1 MALHRHGLCMKIL
14 SAAAAII
21 ATLEATSGL
30 RYTVGDSVWSIP
42 PQPDSYTNW
51 SFSHTFYIG
60 DVLVFDFDYEFFNVM
75 QVSRL
80 DYESCTA
87 LNPIRIFTRS
97 PALAI
102 LFHEGVNHYIC
113 NISNYCD
120 LGLKFS
126 VLVHKFSYSTG
137 RSPAPSPLPSLPPS
151 SPPASSP
158 YSAPEPSRAGWTD
171 VSQPSVA
178 NSSPITPSAGRRQG
192 LMSANPGGTVGGSA
206 GALCL
211 GIFFVLL

>member
-1 MALHRHGLCMKIL
+1 MALQRHGLCMKIL

-21 ATLEATSGL
+21 AALEATSGL

-42 PQPDSYTNW
+42 PPQPDSYTNW
-51 SFSHTFYIG
+51 SFSHSFYIG
-60 DVLVFDFDYEFFNVM
+60 DVLVFDFDYEFFNAM

-80 DYESCTA
+80 DYESCAA
-87 LNPIRIFTRS
+87 LSPIRIFTRS

-102 LFHEGVNHYIC
+102 LFHERVNHYIC

-137 RSPAPSPLPSLPPS
+137 RSPAPSPLPPLPSLPPS

-158 YSAPEPSRAGWTD
+158 YSAPEPYI
-171 VSQPSVA
+171 
-178 NSSPITPSAGRRQG
+178 SSW
-192 LMSANPGGTVGGSA
+192 VDW
-206 GALCL
+206 CL
-211 GIFFVLL
+211 STFCS

>member
-1 MALHRHGLCMKIL
+1 MALQRHGLCMKIL

-80 DYESCTA
+80 DYESCAA
-87 LNPIRIFTRS
+87 LSPIRIFTRG

-137 RSPAPSPLPSLPPS
+137 RSPAPSPLPPLPSLPPS

-158 YSAPEPSRAGWTD
+158 YSAPEPYI
-171 VSQPSVA
+171 
-178 NSSPITPSAGRRQG
+178 SSW
-192 LMSANPGGTVGGSA
+192 VDW
-206 GALCL
+206 CL
-211 GIFFVLL
+211 STFCS